1 MRGAALIVLA
11 WNQWPLTRR
20 CLDSLLASEL
30 DQAEVIVVDNGSE
43 DDTAAGLAAYAG
55 RVRVVPL
62 PENLGFVRGMNAGIA
77 AARPDDDVVLLNN
90 DLVFTQAD
98 WLGRLR
104 DAAYAA
110 PDHGVVGCRLLG
122 PEAEGRLY
130 HAGGFIEADE
140 LWGQQTETGLVERD
154 VAQFDATR
162 RVQGIAF
169 ALAYLR
175 RDCLERIGGLDEIFH
190 SYFEDTDYCL
200 RAADAGIASV
210 LAGAV
215 TLRHDQHGSTRE
227 DGGFRERLRAASKAR
242 FAARWQA
249 RLRGQYRG
257 EVLWQGVTRAP
268 HAHAQ
273 LARQFVRRLDA
284 HGARM
289 AFEPVA
295 AELPDA
301 QDFRLELAARRRWSP
316 PAAVAL
322 VAAPGEHFGAAR
334 GRARIGF
341 GFGDWQR
348 VPESWAEAANRLDL
362 LLVPDAF
369 QREAFLGAGV
379 RAPIEVLPPGVDRD
393 YCHTRVP
400 RIPHPRGAFVFLAV
414 IDDPVRD
421 APECLLQAFA
431 EAFSGAPDVELLLY
445 LRPGAVAPAAFE
457 ALVRTA
463 AATPT
468 IRIVHDWAFPWHQR
482 AWLLASIDA
491 YVPVRRGGG
500 WDPLAA
506 EAVACGQMLLATDFG
521 SQAELVRGHGLPVA
535 VAGLSEDPRR
545 PGLRWAEPDQASLV
559 AQLREAVARQ
569 SDFRAGAEQRAGEF
583 AAAHDIEAS
592 ADRLFARIAELGAF
606 APAPPRPLPHAP
618 AHLERPASGQVVV
631 LGMHRSGT
639 SGVAGLLARIG
650 AWPGPEEE
658 LLVGPDNPKGHYE
671 SAPLHG
677 ACLRRLA
684 AAGGDWRNPPA
695 SAPPAAV
702 DAFRRDVA
710 TLLERFEPHRP
721 WFIKE
726 PRLCL
731 LARELLPLLTRP
743 VFVLVVRE
751 PGAVARSLARRD
763 GFAESEALA
772 LWERYNREAFA
783 ASRGWPRVLVDYDRL
798 VADPLAETRRLLG
811 GLRALG
817 VAGLAEPSPDVL
829 REWIEPGAD
838 RSPPPEPV
846 LTAAQAAL
854 WKSIRDGSILGD
866 VAPDA
871 LTPSPV
877 S

>member
-1 MRGAALIVLA
+1 VRGAALIVLA
-11 WNQWPLTRR
+11 WNQWQLTRR

-43 DDTAAGLAAYAG
+43 DDTAAGLGAYAG
-55 RVRVVPL
+55 RLRVVAL
-62 PENLGFVRGMNAGIA
+62 PRNLGFVRGMNAGIA

-90 DLVFTQAD
+90 DLLFTQAD

-110 PDHGVVGCRLLG
+110 PEHGVVGCRLLG
-122 PEAEGRLY
+122 PEPEGRLY

-175 RDCLERIGGLDEIFH
+175 RDCLERIGGLDEAFH

-210 LAGAV
+210 VAGAV
-215 TLRHDQHGSTRE
+215 TLRHDQHGSTQD
-227 DGGFRERLRAASKAR
+227 DGGFRQRLWAASRAS
-242 FAARWQA
+242 FAARWQQ

-257 EVLWQGVTRAP
+257 EVLWQGVTRMP
-268 HAHAQ
+268 HPHAQ

-284 HGARM
+284 RGARM

-301 QDFRLELAARRRWSP
+301 QDFRLELAARRRWAP
-316 PAAVAL
+316 PAAVAV
-322 VAAPGEHFGAAR
+322 VAAPGEHFAAAR

-348 VPESWAEAANRLDL
+348 VPPSWAEAANRLDL

-369 QREAFLGAGV
+369 QREAFAGAGV
-379 RAPIEVLPPGVDRD
+379 TTPIEILPPGVDRD
-393 YCHTRVP
+393 YCHPRVP
-400 RIPHPRGAFVFLAV
+400 RMPHPRGAFVFLAV
-414 IDDPVRD
+414 VEDPVRD
-421 APECLLQAFA
+421 APGRLLEAFAQAFA
-431 EAFSGAPDVELLLY
+431 GAPEVELLLY
-445 LRPGAVAPAAFE
+445 VRPEAASPAVLE
-457 ALVRTA
+457 ALSRSAGDTV
-463 AATPT
+463 
-468 IRIVHDWAFPWHQR
+468 RIVHDWAFPWHQR
-482 AWLLASIDA
+482 AWLLASADA
-491 YVPVRRGGG
+491 YVSARRGGG

-506 EAVACGQMLLATDFG
+506 EALACGRILLATDFG
-521 SQAELVRGHGLPVA
+521 SQAGLVRAHGLPVA
-535 VAGLSEDPRR
+535 VAALAEDPRR
-545 PGLRWAEPDQASLV
+545 PGLHWAEPDLESLV
-559 AQLREAVARQ
+559 AQLRQAVARQ
-569 SDFRAGAEQRAGEF
+569 SHIRAGAERRAGEF
-583 AAAHDIEAS
+583 AAAHDLEAS

-618 AHLERPASGQVVV
+618 ARLDRPASGQIVV

-639 SGVAGLLARIG
+639 SGVAGLLARMG
-650 AWPGPEEE
+650 AWAGPEEE

-684 AAGGDWRNPPA
+684 SAGGDWRHPPA
-695 SAPPAAV
+695 AAPPAVV
-702 DAFRRDVA
+702 DAFRREVA
-710 TLLERFEPHRP
+710 ALLDRFEPHRP
-721 WFIKE
+721 WCIKE

-763 GFAESEALA
+763 GLPEAEALA
-772 LWERYNREAFA
+772 LWEHYNREAFA
-783 ASRGWPRVLVDYDRL
+783 ASCGWPRVLVDYDCL
-798 VADPLAETRRLLG
+798 VADPLAGTRRLRG
-811 GLRALG
+811 GLEALG
-817 VAGLAEPSPDVL
+817 IEGLAEPAAAVV
-829 REWIEPGAD
+829 RAWIDPRAARPPAAEPAL
-838 RSPPPEPV
+838 S
-846 LTAAQAAL
+846 ASQAAL
-854 WKSIRDGSILGD
+854 WKAIRDGSILAD
-866 VAPDA
+866 RAPDA
-871 LTPSPV
+871 LAHPPAR
-877 S
+877 